1 MDMYELPVALPF
13 WPRELER
20 QFHKW
25 SGREPWWTED
35 LTYIPCPGR
44 GDEPQPGLPLG
55 AWGRFF
61 WWRGQ
66 RGYGTMTY
74 GITMMRAAVAS
85 EARLSTLQA
94 AMEQGQ
100 VRLDGVSDA
109 MHWAIDPF
117 LETFTRH
124 GLGARELFHRNTRRK
139 LERLGLLEEEDIS
152 KRGRF

>member
-1 MDMYELPVALPF
+1 
-13 WPRELER
+13 
-20 QFHKW
+20 
-25 SGREPWWTED
+25 
-35 LTYIPCPGR
+35 
-44 GDEPQPGLPLG
+44 
-55 AWGRFF
+55 
-61 WWRGQ
+61 
-66 RGYGTMTY
+66 MTY

-85 EARLSTLQA
+85 ETRLSTLQA

-109 MHWAIDPF
+109 IHWAIDPF

-152 KRGRF
+152 KRASF